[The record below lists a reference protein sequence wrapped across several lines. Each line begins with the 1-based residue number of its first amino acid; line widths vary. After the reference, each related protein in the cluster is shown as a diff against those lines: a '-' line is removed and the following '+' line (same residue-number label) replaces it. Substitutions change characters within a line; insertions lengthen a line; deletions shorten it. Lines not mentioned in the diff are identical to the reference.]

1 MSGLNMCPTTE
12 HVAGKV
18 SNLLQ
23 RPAEE
28 YVNDSEIEMKWATK
42 AFHMAETHYK
52 LITSIRPSLLKLT
65 KHDDE
70 IYKEFRRD
78 FPDLDLKKLP
88 EDDMKTPEGKAK
100 WRPFMNHFQGQV
112 ADYNQGCLIRIDY
125 MGEYDQE
132 NSMLGTRIQYLAIE
146 IARNREL
153 LNDELYDKIV
163 SEKKKNEDNQ

>member
-88 EDDMKTPEGKAK
+88 EDDMKTAEGKAK

-112 ADYNQGCLIRIDY
+112 ADYNQGCLIHREVHTI
-125 MGEYDQE
+125 GQKFLQKFRGIKEESEGAVNLGQETSEY
-132 NSMLGTRIQYLAIE
+132 LP
-146 IARNREL
+146 
-153 LNDELYDKIV
+153 LNVYGFRMIG
-163 SEKKKNEDNQ
+163 